1 MENFGLNLLQE
12 RAKLKRAK
20 ERARLKKQQKEEDEA
35 TIASGGHMSPTD
47 GPRGTGKP
55 RFPDPPLTAAQNIA
69 VAIDPTYNPKTSLP
83 PSVPLGT
90 SCEIDLV
97 EEIVD
102 DEEEEEAPPYM
113 PIQGQRRTASLEK
126 KRKRDQGCKQQ

>member
-1 MENFGLNLLQE
+1 MEDYFLQE

-20 ERARLKKQQKEEDEA
+20 ERARLKKQQKED
-35 TIASGGHMSPTD
+35 GGQVSPTD

-69 VAIDPTYNPKTSLP
+69 VVIDPTYNPKTALP
-83 PSVPLGT
+83 PPVPLGT

-97 EEIVD
+97 EEIE

-126 KRKRDQGCKQQ
+126 KRKKEQGCKQQ

>member
-1 MENFGLNLLQE
+1 
-12 RAKLKRAK
+12 
-20 ERARLKKQQKEEDEA
+20 
-35 TIASGGHMSPTD
+35 
-47 GPRGTGKP
+47 
-55 RFPDPPLTAAQNIA
+55 
-69 VAIDPTYNPKTSLP
+69 
-83 PSVPLGT
+83 VPLGT